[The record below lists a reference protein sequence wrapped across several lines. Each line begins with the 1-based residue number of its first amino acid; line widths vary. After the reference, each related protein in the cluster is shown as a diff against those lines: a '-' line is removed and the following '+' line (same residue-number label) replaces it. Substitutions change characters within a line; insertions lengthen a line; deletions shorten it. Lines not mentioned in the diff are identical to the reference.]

1 MEPFIT
7 KHDEYAY
14 QGKMDMLTLSKLLKW
29 LVEYTYEL
37 EQEVISEPG
46 NELLNLQRYARNN
59 ALQDVRQEIE
69 RQAEER
75 LDIDNQNFEFW
86 WNVKKEDLK
95 GQYDDTGESH
105 QI

>member
-1 MEPFIT
+1 MSPFIT

-14 QGKMDMLTLSKLLKW
+14 QGKMDMLTLSKLLEW

-37 EQEVISEPG
+37 EEETVNESGQ
-46 NELLNLQRYARNN
+46 ELLNLQRYARSK

-69 RQAEER
+69 RQAERR
-75 LDIDNQNFEFW
+75 LDVDNEHFEFW

-95 GQYDDTGESH
+95 SQYKEFENEGQ
-105 QI
+105 